1 MLIRIKSGHT
11 LLFARKPHIFVSLS
25 LDPGDTERQSGKDS
39 IPSRIYFGFMPKSF
53 LQETLSIF
61 PVGIS
66 LSFLALHCLWAI
78 MENQEVRI
86 LLGLHL
92 NSSQQRNDRQDT
104 SKGTMK
110 GHCSS
115 GV

>member
-1 MLIRIKSGHT
+1 M
-11 LLFARKPHIFVSLS
+11 LFARKPHIFVSLS
-25 LDPGDTERQSGKDS
+25 LGPGDTERQSGVEN
-39 IPSRIYFGFMPKSF
+39 IPSRIYFGLMPKSF
-53 LQETLSIF
+53 LPETLSIF

-66 LSFLALHCLWAI
+66 LGFLALCCLWAI

-92 NSSQQRNDRQDT
+92 NSSQQWDDRQDT
-104 SKGTMK
+104 SKGTII
-110 GHCSS
+110 GHCSV